1 MEKNPYEKNKYLEK
15 HQYLNVSQAELER
28 KWRLYEEEQELMKL
42 MMGASAPGN
51 ASAVPFIST
60 WKTDNT
66 STGSSNSNQVRL
78 PLMPNGSYNFY
89 VNWGDGTV
97 SSIAAWNQPEATH
110 TYAAIGTY
118 TITITGYING
128 WSFAAISP
136 ATGATGDRL
145 KLLTIT
151 QWGCLQFN
159 SIITDPL
166 VNAGAFYNCTNLTLL
181 TVSDTPNFN
190 GSPSTFNFF
199 RGCTALTLINNV
211 NSWDVS
217 GVTYFRGMFRE
228 CTNFND
234 NVGNWNVGNATSLAI
249 MFFGSTGPTIAG
261 KFTNGGS
268 SSISNWN
275 TSNVTDMNSMF
286 TYQPSFNINIGAWDT
301 SKVTN
306 MQFMFYGCT
315 VAPYGTFDNAGS
327 NSMGNWNTSSVTNM
341 AQMFQNQPAFNRNI
355 GGWNTGNVTTMVG
368 MFYGLPVSPFNGIF
382 DNNGSD
388 SINNWNTSK
397 VTSMN
402 TMFTYQPLFN
412 RNIGSWNTSSV
423 TNMASMFYASAT
435 TAVAGIFNKDIS
447 NWNTS
452 AVTTM
457 ATMFVGQNSFN
468 QEIGK
473 WNVGNVTTFSGMLTI
488 SAGVGVFN
496 NGSTDSIKNWD
507 TSKAT
512 TIRSMFQRQPLFN
525 REIGLWN
532 IGNVTDIAFLIAGGV
547 DKAFTNAGTSSIG
560 NWNTAKVTTMT
571 SAFYGCNQFD
581 VNLGTWNTGLVQTID
596 GLFACSPSAGIFNN
610 GGSDTIKNWSLGN
623 VTNFDGMF
631 NNQALFN
638 QPIGSWNVSKATN
651 MPNVF
656 TSATAFN
663 QTLANWNVSLVT
675 SFTNFMANKTNLN
688 YSTANY
694 DALLIGWASRS
705 VKPSIS
711 INFGTIKYTAA
722 ATAARAILT
731 SAPNNWTIV
740 DGGI

>member
-28 KWRLYEEEQELMKL
+28 KWRLYEEEQEAMKILM
-42 MMGASAPGN
+42 GISAPGN
-51 ASAVPFIST
+51 AYSVPFIST
-60 WKTDNT
+60 WKTDNL

-97 SSIAAWNQPEATH
+97 SSIASWNQPEATH
-110 TYAAIGTY
+110 TYAAVGTY
-118 TITITGYING
+118 TISITGYING

-145 KLLTIT
+145 KLLTIS
-151 QWGCLQFN
+151 QWGCLRFN

-166 VNAGAFYNCTNLTLL
+166 VNSGAFYNCTNLTLL
-181 TVSDTPNFN
+181 TVSDTPNFT

-199 RGCTALTLINNV
+199 RGCTALTTINNI

-217 GVTYFRGMFRE
+217 GVTYFRSMFRE

-234 NVGNWNVGNATSLAI
+234 NVGNWNTANATNMSI

-268 SSISNWN
+268 PSIGNWN

-286 TYQPSFNINIGAWDT
+286 TYQPSFNIDIGAWNT

-315 VAPYGTFDNAGS
+315 VAPFGTFDNAGS
-327 NSMGNWNTSSVTNM
+327 NSIGNWNTSSVTNM
-341 AQMFQNQPAFNRNI
+341 AQVFQYQPAFNRDI
-355 GGWNTGNVTTMVG
+355 GGWNTSNVTTMTA
-368 MFYGLPVSPFNGIF
+368 MFWGAVSGTGL
-382 DNNGSD
+382 
-388 SINNWNTSK
+388 
-397 VTSMN
+397 
-402 TMFTYQPLFN
+402 
-412 RNIGSWNTSSV
+412 
-423 TNMASMFYASAT
+423 
-435 TAVAGIFNKDIS
+435 FNKDIS
-447 NWNTS
+447 NWDTS
-452 AVTTM
+452 KVTTM
-457 ATMFVGQNSFN
+457 NYMFSNQANFN
-468 QEIGK
+468 QEVGK
-473 WNVGNVTTFSGMLTI
+473 WNVGNVTDMNNMFSCSGST
-488 SAGVGVFN
+488 GVFN
-496 NGSTDSIKNWD
+496 NGSTDSIKNWN
-507 TSKAT
+507 TSKVT
-512 TIRSMFQRQPLFN
+512 SIRGMFQRQPIFN
-525 REIGLWN
+525 REVGLWN
-532 IGNVTDIAFLIAGGV
+532 VGNVTDMSFFIAGGV
-547 DKAFTNAGTSSIG
+547 DKAFTNAGSSSIG
-560 NWNTAKVTTMT
+560 NWNTSKVTNMT
-571 SAFYGCNQFD
+571 SAFVGCNLFD
-581 VNLGTWNTGLVQTID
+581 VNLGAWDTSSVITID
-596 GLFACSPSAGIFNN
+596 GLFYFPVTPGIFNN
-610 GGSDTIKNWSLGN
+610 GGSDTIKNWNLGN

-631 NNQALFN
+631 NGAAAFN
-638 QPIGSWNVSKATN
+638 QPIGSWNTSKATN

-656 TSATAFN
+656 ISATAFN
-663 QTLANWNVSLVT
+663 QTLANWNISLVT
-675 SFTNFMANKTNLN
+675 SFTNFMSNKTNLN

-694 DALLIGWASRS
+694 DALLIGWASRA